1 MNMGTEIL
9 DEISVED
16 VAYSGL
22 DDFRTK
28 KHPLENSKWCS
39 CSSSSCSVVE
49 TVVGKTVWSIPS
61 ESQPWPTTVC
71 ALLN

>member
-28 KHPLENSKWCS
+28 KHPLENSK
-39 CSSSSCSVVE
+39 
-49 TVVGKTVWSIPS
+49 
-61 ESQPWPTTVC
+61 
-71 ALLN
+71 